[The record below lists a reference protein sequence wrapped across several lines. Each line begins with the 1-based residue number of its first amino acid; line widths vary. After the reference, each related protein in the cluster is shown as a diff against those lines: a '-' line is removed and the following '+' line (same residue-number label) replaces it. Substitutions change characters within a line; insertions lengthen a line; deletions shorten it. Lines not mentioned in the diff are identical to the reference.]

1 MKIKYYKRISRA
13 DGSINHFIG
22 VPTYIHRVTGDESF
36 SFDDLASARA
46 YSLKVQAKYASH
58 LRNNR
63 KSRNVSAGTVY
74 KLVEYYRE
82 SENYANLKPRSIA
95 SYELMINTALN
106 IILPN
111 SNQTLGDM
119 ESSSITKEVVQR
131 FIRQVRSNFSHHRA
145 LHTVKVMKLIWTVA
159 ENAGKVSGN
168 PWRHSQIKNLPDRE
182 VLWTQDQVDTFIAT
196 ADSMGLHSM
205 GTLALMCYT
214 MCQRP
219 GDVRK
224 LRWEDIKKDIFEF
237 KQEKTGTEVF
247 IPLAPVLKKR
257 LSQPWI
263 SNKGRNKL
271 VGEKFSKGRAWDTIL
286 TYEVTGK
293 PYTQWDYA
301 KIARSIMRKAN
312 LPKELRIGDLR
323 RTGTT
328 KLADSGCTED
338 QIMSVTGHKSREMV
352 SVYVKRSRE
361 TAQHAITQAWGQ

>member
-22 VPTYIHRVTGDESF
+22 VPTYIHRVTGDESY

-46 YSLKVQAKYASH
+46 YSLKIQAKYASH

-63 KSRNVSAGTVY
+63 KSRNVSSGTVH

-111 SNQTLGDM
+111 SNHTLGDM
-119 ESSSITKEVVQR
+119 EASSISKEVVQR

-182 VLWTQDQVDTFIAT
+182 VLWTQDQVDAFIAT
-196 ADSMGLHSM
+196 ADEMGLHSM

-224 LRWEDIKKDIFEF
+224 LCWGDIKNNVFEF
-237 KQEKTGTEVF
+237 KQEKTGTEVYV
-247 IPLAPVLKKR
+247 PMAPVLKDR
-257 LSQPWI
+257 LAKI
-263 SNKGRNKL
+263 HKGH
-271 VGEKFSKGRAWDTIL
+271 AWETIL

-361 TAQHAITQAWGQ
+361 TAQDAIAQAWGQ

>member
-22 VPTYIHRVTGDESF
+22 VPTYIHRVTGDESL

-63 KSRNVSAGTVY
+63 KSRNVSAGTVH

-111 SNQTLGDM
+111 SNHTLGDM
-119 ESSSITKEVVQR
+119 EASSITKEVVQR
-131 FIRQVRSNFSHHRA
+131 FIRQVRNNFSHHRA

-159 ENAGKVSGN
+159 ENAGKISGN
-168 PWRHSQIKNLPDRE
+168 PWRHSQIKKLPDRE
-182 VLWTQDQVDTFIAT
+182 VLWTQEQVDAFIDA
-196 ADSMGLHSM
+196 ADEMGLHSM

-219 GDVRK
+219 GDVRQ
-224 LRWEDIKKDIFEF
+224 LRWSDIKNNVFEF
-237 KQEKTGTEVF
+237 KQEKTGTEVYV
-247 IPLAPVLKKR
+247 PLAPVLKDR
-257 LSQPWI
+257 LSNI
-263 SNKGRNKL
+263 HEGH
-271 VGEKFSKGRAWDTIL
+271 AWETIL

-361 TAQHAITQAWGQ
+361 TAQDAIAQAWGQ

>member
-1 MKIKYYKRISRA
+1 MKIKYYKSLSRA

-22 VPTYIHRVTGDESF
+22 VPTYIHRVTGDESL

-63 KSRNVSAGTVY
+63 KSRNVSSGTVH
-74 KLVEYYRE
+74 KLVEYYRG
-82 SENYANLKPRSIA
+82 SENYANLKPRSIT

-111 SNQTLGDM
+111 SNHTLGDM
-119 ESSSITKEVVQR
+119 EASSITKEVVQR
-131 FIRQVRSNFSHHRA
+131 VIRQVRNNFSHHRA
-145 LHTVKVMKLIWTVA
+145 LHTVKVMRLIWTVA
-159 ENAGKVSGN
+159 ENGGKVSGN

-182 VLWTQDQVDTFIAT
+182 VLWTQDQVDAFIST
-196 ADSMGLHSM
+196 ADKMGLHSM

-247 IPLAPVLKKR
+247 IPIAPVLKKR
-257 LSQPWI
+257 LSKIDKSHSW
-263 SNKGRNKL
+263 
-271 VGEKFSKGRAWDTIL
+271 ETIL

-293 PYTQWDYA
+293 PYTQWDYS
-301 KIARSIMRKAN
+301 KIARSIMRQAN

-328 KLADSGCTED
+328 KLADAGCTED

-361 TAQHAITQAWGQ
+361 TAKDAIAQAWGQ

>member
-1 MKIKYYKRISRA
+1 MKIKYYKSLSRA

-22 VPTYIHRVTGDESF
+22 VPTYIHRVTGDESL

-63 KSRNVSAGTVY
+63 KSRNVSSGTVH

-111 SNQTLGDM
+111 SNHTLGDM
-119 ESSSITKEVVQR
+119 EASSITKEVVQR
-131 FIRQVRSNFSHHRA
+131 FIRQVRNNFSHHRA

-182 VLWTQDQVDTFIAT
+182 VLWTQDQVDAFIST
-196 ADSMGLHSM
+196 ADKMGLHSM

-247 IPLAPVLKKR
+247 IPIAPVLKKR
-257 LSQPWI
+257 LSKI
-263 SNKGRNKL
+263 DKGH
-271 VGEKFSKGRAWDTIL
+271 AWETIL

-328 KLADSGCTED
+328 KLADAGCTED

-361 TAQHAITQAWGQ
+361 TAKDAITQAWGQ

>member
-22 VPTYIHRVTGDESF
+22 VPTYIHRVTGDESL

-63 KSRNVSAGTVY
+63 KSRTTSAGTVR

-82 SENYANLKPRSIA
+82 SENYVNLKPRSIA
-95 SYELMINTALN
+95 SYELMINTSLN

-111 SNQTLGDM
+111 SNHILGDM
-119 ESSSITKEVVQR
+119 EASSITKEVVQR
-131 FIRQVRSNFSHHRA
+131 FIRQVRTNFSHHRA

-182 VLWTQDQVDTFIAT
+182 VLWTQDQVDAFIAT
-196 ADSMGLHSM
+196 ADEMGLHSM

-224 LRWEDIKKDIFEF
+224 LCWGDIKNNVFEF
-237 KQEKTGTEVF
+237 KQEKTGTEVYV
-247 IPLAPVLKKR
+247 PLAPVLKER
-257 LSQPWI
+257 LSNI
-263 SNKGRNKL
+263 HEGH
-271 VGEKFSKGRAWDTIL
+271 AWETIL

-328 KLADSGCTED
+328 KLANSGCTED

-361 TAQHAITQAWGQ
+361 TAQDAIAQAWGQ